1 MEQFATRCP
10 HCHTPF
16 RVTQAQL
23 EQRGGKVRC
32 GVCRETFDGIDQL
45 FDFGGKFAAL
55 AVAMPATAAAP
66 AAPTAKSAGQAPAT
80 NPAER
85 MALLD
90 LGPSADPAG
99 APPAS
104 AMQAELDALS
114 LAIADLQAKP
124 WSETPPPALAATELQ
139 AHEPDE
145 DRARDDDD
153 DNARQ
158 ADHDDLRF
166 ADRDHF
172 PQAIEE
178 EHEREPT
185 FVQSA
190 RRRSRGRRLWKILL
204 WIAIP
209 LLTLALAAQLVYYFR
224 SEIAARSPQAA
235 RQLRALCAELG
246 CTVRLPM
253 RLDQLSLAASQLD
266 ASPMSPPTTDADGSL
281 SASTAANATRL
292 TLVALLR
299 NQGDTVQAWP
309 SIDLQLKGADG
320 KVFVRK
326 AFLPAQYLR
335 AEEIPTGMRA
345 HSETEIR
352 IPFELAGEAPAGF
365 ELTLFYH

>member
-10 HCHTPF
+10 QCHTPF

-45 FDFGGKFAAL
+45 FDFGGKAAL
-55 AVAMPATAAAP
+55 PAFTSPVAGAAAAAVAPNTADRIALADLDAPDEPGAT
-66 AAPTAKSAGQAPAT
+66 
-80 NPAER
+80 
-85 MALLD
+85 
-90 LGPSADPAG
+90 PAG
-99 APPAS
+99 S

-124 WSETPPPALAATELQ
+124 WSEPPEPAAVTRERSAYQPYEDS
-139 AHEPDE
+139 AGHGDDEPGH
-145 DRARDDDD
+145 ADDDEP
-153 DNARQ
+153 AQ
-158 ADHDDLRF
+158 AP
-166 ADRDHF
+166 A
-172 PQAIEE
+172 
-178 EHEREPT
+178 
-185 FVQSA
+185 FVQSS
-190 RRRSRGRRLWKILL
+190 RRRSRGRRAWKILL

-235 RQLRALCAELG
+235 LQLRAVCARLG
-246 CTVRLPM
+246 CTIRLPM
-253 RLDQLSLAASQLD
+253 HLDKLSLAASQLD
-266 ASPMSPPTTDADGSL
+266 ASPLPAPTSGADG
-281 SASTAANATRL
+281 ATPAADAAQGTRL

-299 NQGDTVQAWP
+299 NQGDTAQAWP

-335 AEEIPTGMRA
+335 AEDIPAGMPA

>member
-45 FDFGGKFAAL
+45 FDFGGRVAPAEMAMGVTEPL
-55 AVAMPATAAAP
+55 PASAMPAV
-66 AAPTAKSAGQAPAT
+66 AT
-80 NPAER
+80 DGASR
-85 MALLD
+85 IALDD
-90 LGPSADPAG
+90 LGPTDAPTTTPAG
-99 APPAS
+99 S

-124 WSETPPPALAATELQ
+124 WSEPASQ
-139 AHEPDE
+139 ASAKFGGYTPDE
-145 DRARDDDD
+145 DPASDEDDASHDDDIGPLANDTKHYGDEND
-153 DNARQ
+153 DEAVQ
-158 ADHDDLRF
+158 
-166 ADRDHF
+166 
-172 PQAIEE
+172 
-178 EHEREPT
+178 EPV

-190 RRRSRGRRLWKILL
+190 RRRSRGRRTWKILL
-204 WIAIP
+204 WIAVP

-224 SEIAARSPQAA
+224 NEIAARSPQAA
-235 RQLRALCAELG
+235 RQLRALCAQAG
-246 CTVRLPM
+246 CTIRLPM
-253 RLDQLSLAASQLD
+253 RLEKLSLAASQLD
-266 ASPMSPPTTDADGSL
+266 ASPVPSPAATADGTIP
-281 SASTAANATRL
+281 APDAAQGTHL
-292 TLVALLR
+292 TLVAVLR
-299 NQGDTVQAWP
+299 NQGDTAQAWP

-335 AEEIPTGMRA
+335 TEEIPAGMAA

-352 IPFELAGEAPAGF
+352 IPFDLAGEAPAGF

>member
-45 FDFGGKFAAL
+45 FDFGGKFAAP
-55 AVAMPATAAAP
+55 AVAMPSIAATSVASSASP
-66 AAPTAKSAGQAPAT
+66 AGQAPAA
-80 NPAER
+80 NPADR

-90 LGPSADPAG
+90 LGPSADPAA
-99 APPAS
+99 APAAS

-124 WSETPPPALAATELQ
+124 WSETPPPAVAETQ

-145 DRARDDDD
+145 HLVRDDDD
-153 DNARQ
+153 NPRQ
-158 ADHDDLRF
+158 ADDDDLRF

-172 PQAIEE
+172 QQAIEE
-178 EHEREPT
+178 EHEREPA

-253 RLDQLSLAASQLD
+253 RLDKLSLAASQLD
-266 ASPMSPPTTDADGSL
+266 ASPMSPPATDADASA

-320 KVFVRK
+320 KVVVRK

-335 AEEIPTGMRA
+335 AEEIPTGMPA

>member
-32 GVCRETFDGIDQL
+32 GVCHETFDGIDQL
-45 FDFGGKFAAL
+45 FDFGGKLTLPLAATTVS
-55 AVAMPATAAAP
+55 AAAAP
-66 AAPTAKSAGQAPAT
+66 ATVPHAADPIT
-80 NPAER
+80 
-85 MALLD
+85 LVDLD
-90 LGPSADPAG
+90 LPNEPASAAG
-99 APPAS
+99 S

-114 LAIADLQAKP
+114 LAIADLKAKP
-124 WSETPPPALAATELQ
+124 WSEPPAREATEPA
-139 AHEPDE
+139 AHVP
-145 DRARDDDD
+145 DDDAPD
-153 DNARQ
+153 H
-158 ADHDDLRF
+158 HDDELHYEHGGDRRDGRIGY
-166 ADRDHF
+166 ADDAESA
-172 PQAIEE
+172 Q
-178 EHEREPT
+178 EPV
-185 FVQSA
+185 FIQSA
-190 RRRSRGRRLWKILL
+190 RRRSRSVRVWKILL

-209 LLTLALAAQLVYYFR
+209 LLTLVLAAQLVYYFR

-235 RQLRALCAELG
+235 RQLRALCAQVG
-246 CTVRLPM
+246 CTIRLPM
-253 RLDQLSLAASQLD
+253 RLEKLSLAASQLD
-266 ASPMSPPTTDADGSL
+266 ASPLPAPA
-281 SASTAANATRL
+281 ASTDDAASAPAAAQGTRL

-335 AEEIPTGMRA
+335 AEEIPAGMPA

-352 IPFELAGEAPAGF
+352 IPFELAAEAPAGF

>member
-10 HCHTPF
+10 HCRTPF

-45 FDFGGKFAAL
+45 FDFGGR
-55 AVAMPATAAAP
+55 VAAADIAMATTEP
-66 AAPTAKSAGQAPAT
+66 SPVTLSAATDDAG
-80 NPAER
+80 R
-85 MALLD
+85 IVLDD
-90 LGPSADPAG
+90 LGPTDAPGATPAG
-99 APPAS
+99 S

-124 WSETPPPALAATELQ
+124 WSEPSPPPSARWAPAT
-139 AHEPDE
+139 PDE
-145 DRARDDDD
+145 DTAGDAADAPRYA
-153 DNARQ
+153 DNAPH
-158 ADHDDLRF
+158 ANDSMHHGDDE
-166 ADRDHF
+166 D
-172 PQAIEE
+172 PVQ
-178 EHEREPT
+178 EPA

-190 RRRSRGRRLWKILL
+190 RRRSRGRRAWKILL

-235 RQLRALCAELG
+235 RQLRALCVQVG
-246 CTVRLPM
+246 CTIRLPM
-253 RLDQLSLAASQLD
+253 RLEKLSLAASQLD
-266 ASPMSPPTTDADGSL
+266 ASPMPSPAASADG
-281 SASTAANATRL
+281 APAAPSTAQGTRL

-299 NQGDTVQAWP
+299 NQGDTVQSWP

-335 AEEIPTGMRA
+335 AEEIPAGMPA

-352 IPFELAGEAPAGF
+352 IPFELAGEAPTGF